1 MNQWEYKVISL
12 SDADARSLEAKL
24 NELGVQ
30 GWEVVAYVGHEQLDS
45 IVLKCQKRHEVD
57 EDSEATPIF

>member
-12 SDADARSLEAKL
+12 SDSDPGSLESKL
-24 NELGVQ
+24 NELGVE

-45 IVLKCQKRHEVD
+45 IVLKCQKQHEVD
-57 EDSEATPIF
+57 EGS